1 MLGSALQRQ
10 CPCHSRFDEREQH
23 HAVNCGMRPANVGST
38 ALPSAAMQ
46 AHCHPALRP
55 CCTSGSPIRPMPQRF
70 SQKCETGPQRRPEW
84 RISPQAVRVSDR
96 RKPACVGLHSLWD
109 HFRKFLRD
117 HANAA
122 QPSVNAGDRAFTL
135 RQLAMRC
142 GVTPAY
148 LSRVERDEV
157 APPGEDT
164 LLKLADEL
172 GEDADVLLAMA
183 GKISADL
190 RQAIISRPKLF
201 ADLIRSIKSMPDQA
215 VLKIVRDVRD
225 GQW

>member
-1 MLGSALQRQ
+1 MQRVINISKYASLGDYLRQKREAL
-10 CPCHSRFDEREQH
+10 
-23 HAVNCGMRPANVGST
+23 AV
-38 ALPSAAMQ
+38 
-46 AHCHPALRP
+46 
-55 CCTSGSPIRPMPQRF
+55 
-70 SQKCETGPQRRPEW
+70 
-84 RISPQAVRVSDR
+84 
-96 RKPACVGLHSLWD
+96 
-109 HFRKFLRD
+109 
-117 HANAA
+117 
-122 QPSVNAGDRAFTL
+122 GDRAFTL

-157 APPGEDT
+157 GPTGEDT
-164 LLKLADEL
+164 LLKLAEQL
-172 GEDADVLLAMA
+172 GEDPDMLLAMA

>member
-1 MLGSALQRQ
+1 MSPFGIRHQRIRCTKLDADKSVVYLGNMQRMINF
-10 CPCHSRFDEREQH
+10 SK
-23 HAVNCGMRPANVGST
+23 
-38 ALPSAAMQ
+38 
-46 AHCHPALRP
+46 
-55 CCTSGSPIRPMPQRF
+55 CTSLGDYLR
-70 SQKCETGPQRRPEW
+70 QKREAL
-84 RISPQAVRVSDR
+84 AV
-96 RKPACVGLHSLWD
+96 
-109 HFRKFLRD
+109 
-117 HANAA
+117 
-122 QPSVNAGDRAFTL
+122 GDRAFTL

-142 GVTPAY
+142 DVTPAY